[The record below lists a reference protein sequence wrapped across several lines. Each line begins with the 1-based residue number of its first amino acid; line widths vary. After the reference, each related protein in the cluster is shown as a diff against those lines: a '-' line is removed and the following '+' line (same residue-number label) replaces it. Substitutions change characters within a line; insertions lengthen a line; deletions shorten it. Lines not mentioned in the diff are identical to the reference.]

1 MIYLFF
7 SFLKERKE
15 MPKLTKR
22 FYVEELYKND
32 NNLSKT
38 KLFKM
43 KLQELQTMY
52 NNLNLKSSFDDS
64 YQRANFD
71 DIDISDDEKE
81 TVEQESTIEPIVET
95 VQETIVEQPVE
106 TVQEPIKQEEK
117 KQKFN
122 RRELKN
128 KYLKPFNKEVSELIK
143 DLSENH
149 INKEIALH
157 EFNIMYE
164 EYLSDIENYVQNIEL
179 EESNL
184 HYIDK
189 FFELEERR
197 FIKCLN

>member
-1 MIYLFF
+1 
-7 SFLKERKE
+7 

-43 KLQELQTMY
+43 RLEELQTMY

-71 DIDISDDEKE
+71 DISEDEKE

-128 KYLKPFNKEVSELIK
+128 KYLIPFNKEVSELLK

-164 EYLSDIENYVQNIEL
+164 EYLSDIENFIQNFDL
-179 EESNL
+179 SDSNL
-184 HYIDK
+184 DYIDK
-189 FFELEERR
+189 FFQLEERR

>member
-1 MIYLFF
+1 
-7 SFLKERKE
+7 

-43 KLQELQTMY
+43 RLQELETMY

-71 DIDISDDEKE
+71 DISEDEKE
-81 TVEQESTIEPIVET
+81 TVEQESTIE
-95 VQETIVEQPVE
+95 QPVE
-106 TVQEPIKQEEK
+106 TVQEHIKQEEK

-128 KYLKPFNKEVSELIK
+128 RYLIPFTKEVTQLIRE
-143 DLSENH
+143 LSENH
-149 INKEIALH
+149 INEEFALH

-164 EYLSDIENYVQNIEL
+164 EYLCDVEDFIQNIEL
-179 EESNL
+179 SESNL
-184 HYIDK
+184 DYIDK

-197 FIKCLN
+197 FIKCVN

>member
-1 MIYLFF
+1 
-7 SFLKERKE
+7 

-43 KLQELQTMY
+43 RLEELQTMY

-71 DIDISDDEKE
+71 DIDISEDEKE
-81 TVEQESTIEPIVET
+81 TVEQEPTIEPIVE
-95 VQETIVEQPVE
+95 QPVEQLEE
-106 TVQEPIKQEEK
+106 TVQENIKQEEK

-128 KYLKPFNKEVSELIK
+128 KYLIPFNKEVSELLK

-164 EYLSDIENYVQNIEL
+164 EYLSDIENFIQNFDL
-179 EESNL
+179 SDSNL
-184 HYIDK
+184 DYIDK
-189 FFELEERR
+189 FFQLEERR